1 MCSKPC
7 SFHCRISPHAH
18 FLVSPFQMGSD
29 YYLRLWVVHVKE
41 DAKVMGFPLQ
51 LHCPL
56 QEAWSSREIVCEEN
70 YMEVSIQLSIL
81 PLSPQNKK
89 NEVKS
94 ADMAIMFHNANRT
107 AKEAVVLSL
116 REAAALSYYISLQ
129 TSRFSLRC
137 PYSSLLSV
145 FVKENGVD
153 MEIVRASTLFRL
165 EDKVLAVDTSVACVL
180 NEATA
185 DGSDLL
191 WTVPYFIPPLVHG
204 ESRDRGVSVRVN
216 NQALRDES
224 GYRISLQEGRA
235 ELRVSAGA
243 LGGHVQSSVVRGQYS
258 QSMSV
263 DLFFMTQWEEQRWPL
278 TQHRSFRLLKTAVVP
293 QNLILINNTP
303 FLDSNLSKDQFSVSL
318 GFFASDVLLQK
329 VTVDGGGDL
338 LKWTQNQSQTDLGV
352 SRFLLSNGSF
362 FYQLNVLLSHPKVI
376 PEHIGEGFKTY
387 SFTFIFTLSVTPSG
401 EVFYHHAALKHQ
413 VKYSELGSPRL
424 EGKCTE
430 SSLLVLLHHG
440 AHSDLQW
447 DLFLGGHR
455 LDWDL
460 LMMGGLKMEVEE
472 DYLTVMIPFS
482 SPVMIYQKL
491 SLGGLVGGVNVSVVE
506 ADSMIEHDRLVH
518 KCTFPA
524 RELLACLPEGR
535 MAAIVDTTHTI
546 PPIQPNRTTLRDP
559 ECVPM
564 ETDSAR
570 ALFVFSL
577 NSCGTT
583 VTVKGNLLVYEN
595 QISYA
600 QDLLPLDGPVIHR
613 DAPYRLTVQCQYP
626 TNDTSISSIQHHQ
639 HQRFSHQSPTST

>member
-1 MCSKPC
+1 MIQFHFEDQYGVHSLSPLEAALCGYTVLITDVGDLVFRA
-7 SFHCRISPHAH
+7 SFLACHVNS
-18 FLVSPFQMGSD
+18 QTGSD
-29 YYLRLWVVHVKE
+29 YSLRLWLVQVQE
-41 DAKVMGFPLQ
+41 DAEVMGFPLQ
-51 LHCPL
+51 LHCSL

-81 PLSPQNKK
+81 PLSSQNKK
-89 NEVKS
+89 NGVDS
-94 ADMAIMFHNANRT
+94 ADMAVMFHKANRS

-116 REAAALSYYISLQ
+116 REAAALSYYVSLQ
-129 TSRFSLRC
+129 TSRLSLRC

-165 EDKVLAVDTSVACVL
+165 QDKVLAVDTSVACAL
-180 NEATA
+180 NKATA

-191 WTVPYFIPPLVHG
+191 WTVPYFIPSLVH
-204 ESRDRGVSVRVN
+204 DVPFVN
-216 NQALRDES
+216 
-224 GYRISLQEGRA
+224 
-235 ELRVSAGA
+235 
-243 LGGHVQSSVVRGQYS
+243 
-258 QSMSV
+258 
-263 DLFFMTQWEEQRWPL
+263 
-278 TQHRSFRLLKTAVVP
+278 
-293 QNLILINNTP
+293 
-303 FLDSNLSKDQFSVSL
+303 SNLSKDPFSVSL
-318 GFFASDVLLQK
+318 GFFAPDVLLQK

-338 LKWTQNQSQTDLGV
+338 LTWTQNQSQTDLVV

-362 FYQLNVLLSHPKVI
+362 FYQLNLLLSHPKII
-376 PEHIGEGFKTY
+376 PEHIGGGFKTY

-447 DLFLGGHR
+447 DLFLGGRR

-460 LMMGGLKMEVEE
+460 LTMGGFKMEAEE
-472 DYLTVMIPFS
+472 DYLAVMIPFS
-482 SPVMIYQKL
+482 SPVMIYEKL

-506 ADSMIEHDRLVH
+506 AESLIEHDSLVH
-518 KCTFPA
+518 RCTFPA

-546 PPIQPNRTTLRDP
+546 PPVQPNRTTLRDP
-559 ECVPM
+559 DCVPM
-564 ETDSAR
+564 ETDSTR

-577 NSCGTT
+577 NSCGTS

-600 QDLLPLDGPVIHR
+600 QDLLPLDDPVIHR

-626 TNDTSISSIQHHQ
+626 TNDTSISAVQHGPRQQFIH
-639 HQRFSHQSPTST
+639 HSRSKAAKRSLFV